1 MKENRSV
8 QKTKRNLKDTLI
20 QLLKEK
26 SIHQVKVKELT
37 EKADINRG
45 TFYFH
50 YSDIY
55 ELLDELEDDVFT
67 ELESLFDQYDGV
79 LPEDTVKPPLLEVLF
94 SSLFEKR
101 DIIYILLGPNGSR
114 SFSSRIDGWV
124 DYHSRNILQ
133 SAFPQVEPDYHR
145 LVSAFLIRGVIG
157 TFKTWYETGQKQTHQ
172 ELTDI
177 IRNIIWNTPIK
188 RTEK

>member
-1 MKENRSV
+1 MTENRSV
-8 QKTKRNLKDTLI
+8 QKTKRNLKDALI
-20 QLLKEK
+20 YFLKEK

-37 EKADINRG
+37 EKAEINRG

-67 ELESLFDQYDGV
+67 ELEKMFDQYDEN
-79 LPEDTVKPPLLEVLF
+79 LSKEINPASLLDVLF
-94 SSLFEKR
+94 FSLSEKR

-133 SAFPQVEPDYHR
+133 SAFPEVEPEYHR

-157 TFKTWYETGQKQTHQ
+157 TFKTWYETGQNQTHH
-172 ELTDI
+172 ELAEI
-177 IRNIIWNTPIK
+177 IKKIIGNTAHK
-188 RTEK
+188 EG

>member
-8 QKTKRNLKDTLI
+8 QKTKRNLKNALI
-20 QLLKEK
+20 YFLKEK

-37 EKADINRG
+37 EKAEINRG

-55 ELLDELEDDVFT
+55 ELLDELENDVFT
-67 ELESLFDQYDGV
+67 ELEKMFDQYDENLSKEV
-79 LPEDTVKPPLLEVLF
+79 TTPSLLDVLF
-94 SSLFEKR
+94 LSLSEKR

-124 DYHSRNILQ
+124 DYHSRNILK
-133 SAFPQVEPDYHR
+133 SAFPQVEAEYHR

-157 TFKTWYETGQKQTHQ
+157 TFKTWYETGQKQSPQ
-172 ELTDI
+172 ELAQI
-177 IRNIIWNTPIK
+177 IKKIVGNATLK
-188 RTEK
+188 EE

>member
-8 QKTKRNLKDTLI
+8 QKTKRHLKEALI
-20 QLLKEK
+20 YFLKEK

-37 EKADINRG
+37 EKAEINRG

-55 ELLDELEDDVFT
+55 ELLYELEDDVFT
-67 ELESLFDQYDGV
+67 ELEKMFDQYDDNLEGDS
-79 LPEDTVKPPLLEVLF
+79 EHPPLLEVLF
-94 SSLFEKR
+94 SSLSEEC

-133 SAFPQVEPDYHR
+133 TAFPQVEPAYHR

-157 TFKTWYETGQKQTHQ
+157 TFKTWYETGQKQSHQ
-172 ELTDI
+172 ELAEI
-177 IRNIIWNTPIK
+177 IRKIIGHAPTDSQKN
-188 RTEK
+188 